1 MEKGNGVI
9 VCVTG
14 ASGYL
19 GSCLVRKL
27 LHKGYTVHA
36 TLRNLGE
43 KSKTSL
49 LKSLPS
55 AETRLKLFEADI
67 YNPQEF
73 ETAIEGCHY
82 VFHVATPM
90 LHTPNSKYKDT
101 SEAAVAGVKS
111 IAESCLRSQTVKRLV
126 YTSSVMAASPLTE
139 DGSCFKPLMDEFCWS
154 PLDLSYTYNSQ
165 FDLDYIKSKTL
176 SDKEILRYNNEKR
189 SEGEMEVVSLA
200 CGLVGGETLLS
211 YLPSSLPVVL
221 SQLTCDQIYLR
232 ELRFLQELMGS
243 IPVVHIED
251 VCDAHIFCIEKN
263 SLKGRFLCAVE
274 SRTIEEITICYQEIY
289 PLCQIQEGFECEP
302 RGGNKCDLSKLRK
315 EGFEF
320 KYGLK
325 EILNDSVQCAKRL
338 GFLQDFKS

>member
-14 ASGYL
+14 GSGYL

-73 ETAIEGCHY
+73 ETAIDGCQY

-90 LHTPNSKYKDT
+90 LHTPYKDT
-101 SEAAVAGVKS
+101 SEAVVAGVKS
-111 IAESCLRSQTVKRLV
+111 IAEYCLRSQTVKRLV
-126 YTSSVMAASPLTE
+126 YTSSVLMAASPLTE
-139 DGSCFKPLMDEFCWS
+139 DGSCFKE
-154 PLDLSYTYNSQ
+154 
-165 FDLDYIKSKTL
+165 YIKSKTL
-176 SDKEILRYNNEKR
+176 SEKEILRYNNEKR

-221 SQLTCDQIYLR
+221 SQLTSDQIYLR
-232 ELRFLQELMGS
+232 QLRFSQELMGS

-251 VCDAHIFCIEKN
+251 VCDAHIFCIEKS
-263 SLKGRFLCAVE
+263 SLKGRFLCAAE
-274 SRTIEEITICYQEIY
+274 SRTIEEIAICYQEIY

-302 RGGNKCDLSKLRK
+302 RGGSKCDLWKLRK
-315 EGFEF
+315 EGFKF
-320 KYGLK
+320 KYRLK

-338 GFLQDFKS
+338 GFLQDF

>member
-73 ETAIEGCHY
+73 ETAIEGCQY

-90 LHTPNSKYKDT
+90 LHTRNTKYKDI

-126 YTSSVMAASPLTE
+126 YTSSLMAASPLTE
-139 DGSCFKPLMDEFCWS
+139 DGSCFKPLMDELCWS
-154 PLDLSYTYNSQ
+154 PLDRSYTYSSQ
-165 FDLDYIKSKTL
+165 FDLVPI
-176 SDKEILRYNNEKR
+176 ILTSN
-189 SEGEMEVVSLA
+189 
-200 CGLVGGETLLS
+200 
-211 YLPSSLPVVL
+211 
-221 SQLTCDQIYLR
+221 
-232 ELRFLQELMGS
+232 S
-243 IPVVHIED
+243 IFSVNIVHI
-251 VCDAHIFCIEKN
+251 
-263 SLKGRFLCAVE
+263 G
-274 SRTIEEITICYQEIY
+274 SRY
-289 PLCQIQEGFECEP
+289 
-302 RGGNKCDLSKLRK
+302 
-315 EGFEF
+315 
-320 KYGLK
+320 
-325 EILNDSVQCAKRL
+325 
-338 GFLQDFKS
+338 